1 MNFWGLL
8 FLIITQFL
16 SGRGL
21 LAILN
26 IKLKLVPAIVVSI
39 LTGLMLVSL
48 IPMAIQLFYIPITAT
63 NIIISISVLALVL
76 SLLPI
81 KRYDFSIFKRQNI
94 QLPRPALYEL
104 LFVLLLTALMIP
116 SLWRSYYYP
125 PNARDVLSGPEAL
138 AKYAIEEQ
146 KLNNSVFT
154 VNLLESTPNLQKPP
168 FVTDLQIVYKLL
180 VHPFGQLW
188 LPIIV
193 VCFLVWLYVLLREK
207 LHPLLAGMALLL
219 FISIPEVYGYTYIIL
234 WDYANM
240 VYFFAGFYFLYQYIT
255 GSPFNWFLASCIMF
269 GFATFIRLETLIF
282 IGMLLPMPVY
292 YMWKQKVKILR
303 IVFNCFLFLAIP
315 YLFYF
320 VWTKIFVP
328 YYFPPELAI
337 KESMNFSPAMSY
349 FEWFSQIN
357 STLIFGG
364 INIALYGLYIYAFIL
379 IVVLDL
385 IIFRTITKEGRY
397 FLYGIAVI
405 YFGMPVLT
413 YLTDWFNITTA
424 KRGLFKMFPLMLLY
438 MSHSGL
444 MTRISQAIMAFE
456 YPVISPKAKKAE
468 ARVSPTQPK
477 NTKKKR

>member
-8 FLIITQFL
+8 FLVIAQFIA
-16 SGRGL
+16 GRGL

-26 IKLKLVPAIVVSI
+26 VRLKPVPAIAVSQ
-39 LTGLMLVSL
+39 LTGVMLVSL
-48 IPMAIQLFYIPITAT
+48 IPMIIQLFYIPITT
-63 NIIISISVLALVL
+63 TSILISISVIALVL
-76 SLLPI
+76 GLLPL
-81 KRYDFSIFKRQNI
+81 KRYDFSIFKLQDIR
-94 QLPRPALYEL
+94 LPRPAIYEL
-104 LFVLLLTALMIP
+104 LFVLLLTVLMIP

-138 AKYAIEEQ
+138 AKYAVEEQ

-193 VCFLVWLYVLLREK
+193 VCFMVWLYTLLRER

-219 FISIPEVYGYTYIIL
+219 FLSIPEVYGYTYIIL

-269 GFATFIRLETLIF
+269 GFSTFIRLETLIF
-282 IGMLLPMPVY
+282 IGMLLPLPVY
-292 YMWKQKVKILR
+292 YMWKNKVKIPR
-303 IVFNCFLFLAIP
+303 IVFSSFLFLAIP
-315 YLFYF
+315 YSFYF
-320 VWTKIFVP
+320 IWTKIFVP

-337 KESMNFSPAMSY
+337 KESMNFSPALSY

-357 STLIFGG
+357 ATLVFGG
-364 INIALYGLYIYAFIL
+364 INIALYGLYIYAFIVV
-379 IVVLDL
+379 VVLDL
-385 IIFRTITKEGRY
+385 IVFRKITKEGRY

-405 YFGMPVLT
+405 YFGMPLLT

-438 MSHSGL
+438 ISHSGII
-444 MTRISQAIMAFE
+444 TRLSQAITAFE
-456 YPVISPKAKKAE
+456 HPVVAQKAQKAE
-468 ARVSPTQPK
+468 ARVQAGQPK
-477 NTKKKR
+477 NKKKKR